1 MMIWG
6 EVPKSSPPTQ
16 MPKEVDWMQ
25 DRDNIMAQIMDE
37 LEDMSVDG
45 MNRVL
50 GFACGINVIEQST
63 QAA

>member
-1 MMIWG
+1 M
-6 EVPKSSPPTQ
+6 K
-16 MPKEVDWMQ
+16 

-37 LEDMSVDG
+37 LEGMSVDG